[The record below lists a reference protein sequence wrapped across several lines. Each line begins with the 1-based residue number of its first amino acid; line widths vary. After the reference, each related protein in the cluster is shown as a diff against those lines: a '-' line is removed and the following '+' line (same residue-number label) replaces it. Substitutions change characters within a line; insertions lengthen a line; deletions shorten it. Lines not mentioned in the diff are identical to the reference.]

1 MAQTWPVPR
10 ALTKAG
16 RARIGAKLKKNG
28 ARRWQ
33 VWANEIIEALATQTV
48 TVTGTS
54 AAAVVI
60 PHLATTLHEL
70 YKQRSDIESQIE
82 DLVTEHPLFLVLT
95 SMPGVGVRTAAV
107 LIAEMA
113 GKDFESAAHLASYA
127 GLTPR
132 TRQSGASIKSE
143 TVSHT
148 GNKRLKR
155 ASSLLS
161 HPYGQIPSPVG
172 TTIRNALR
180 GSTLLS
186 LFEELTVERGKKG
199 DLLLLDSQAG
209 FVVCAMSEP
218 ETDGEAELGFGASHS
233 LRIASERAIT
243 ELQQIRSSITHGST
257 WADNGASTSGELDEY
272 PNMKKL
278 ASRHFQLPKRGGETV
293 EVPLNVEFTGS
304 PVIQLRENGY
314 VPLGR
319 MIWSDTIDIGS
330 IIVAQAV
337 VPGLETLNNLIFNR
351 PILPLGRLRSASSID
366 FLLKRK

>member
-1 MAQTWPVPR
+1 M
-10 ALTKAG
+10 
-16 RARIGAKLKKNG
+16 
-28 ARRWQ
+28 
-33 VWANEIIEALATQTV
+33 
-48 TVTGTS
+48 
-54 AAAVVI
+54 
-60 PHLATTLHEL
+60 
-70 YKQRSDIESQIE
+70 
-82 DLVTEHPLFLVLT
+82 
-95 SMPGVGVRTAAV
+95 
-107 LIAEMA
+107 
-113 GKDFESAAHLASYA
+113 
-127 GLTPR
+127 
-132 TRQSGASIKSE
+132 
-143 TVSHT
+143 
-148 GNKRLKR
+148 
-155 ASSLLS
+155 
-161 HPYGQIPSPVG
+161 
-172 TTIRNALR
+172 R